1 MKEAV
6 EEGVFPG
13 AVLLAA
19 KGEEVLIHQAYGSAS
34 LVPGQRPM
42 TPDTVFDL
50 ASLTK
55 PLATTL
61 AVMSLIAENR
71 LGLDQTVEQLGG
83 PFLYPGKEAISIGI
97 CWPTPPGFRPIG
109 LTIWI

>member
-1 MKEAV
+1 MPNFSEIDHTMKEAV

-19 KGEEVLIHQAYGSAS
+19 KGEEVLNHQAYGSAS
-34 LVPGQRPM
+34 LVPGKRPM
-42 TPDTVFDL
+42 TLDTVFDL

-61 AVMSLIAENR
+61 AAMLQIAHGR
-71 LGLDQTVEQLGG
+71 
-83 PFLYPGKEAISIGI
+83 
-97 CWPTPPGFRPIG
+97 TPPG
-109 LTIWI
+109 

>member
-1 MKEAV
+1 MPNFSEIDQTMKAAV

-19 KGEEVLIHQAYGSAS
+19 KGEEVWIHQAYGSAS
-34 LVPGQRPM
+34 LVPVKRLL

-61 AVMSLIAENR
+61 AVLIRSLLAGSTWMKRSKI
-71 LGLDQTVEQLGG
+71 
-83 PFLYPGKEAISIGI
+83 
-97 CWPTPPGFRPIG
+97 
-109 LTIWI
+109 

>member
-1 MKEAV
+1 MPNFSEIDHTMEEAV

-19 KGEEVLIHQAYGSAS
+19 KGEEVLIHQAYGSAA
-34 LVPGQRPM
+34 LVPGKRPM
-42 TPDTVFDL
+42 TLDTVFDL

-61 AVMSLIAENR
+61 AAMDLIAQ
-71 LGLDQTVEQLGG
+71 GQ
-83 PFLYPGKEAISIGI
+83 
-97 CWPTPPGFRPIG
+97 TPPG
-109 LTIWI
+109 